1 MAAGSKSHFIQNPR
15 EMIVSTDLTRIGK
28 LAVRE
33 QQDAD
38 QAKSVRAD
46 FYTSASGT
54 IDDFGPANRATAA
67 TPISGALVAPSL
79 TGSPG
84 TLNML
89 IGAGEVEFASSDT
102 SVPDVSAYQTTR
114 WTGQIVTWPTAANPD
129 ANYPKIATICVTPG
143 DDGFDVASRNI
154 LLNPTTRQFEPQ
166 NVPKTSDPTGTI
178 SVVAGTAATT
188 PFPPAVPSGAVALFD
203 VLMHAGDTQSLSFC
217 ITRRCWRRIEF
228 PGSSQHGILK
238 DCVPT
243 WAYGAES
250 AGSTTKLVT
259 ASRVHRAIIDGE
271 LLTFSGTGYITPV
284 TDTVNGPTSAPAG
297 NDMATYLYLCGG
309 RNWPYAL
316 LTNGGLS
323 AVPVVLVESLTA
335 PDAMGHPSAAL
346 AWAGSAIPR
355 AAALFIGCAFRIANT
370 SLTKSVFY
378 DGDWVRPQDSTSGPA
393 FLGFYLATITTIA
406 DGYPVTTLDLS
417 GGGGGIPAVSTA
429 LELQADYN
437 PGAAG
442 AYQVGVRITYPSS
455 GPVIL
460 RPTMQGL
467 NGGIDSIGEVV
478 SPPARIPCSA
488 GAATVGYQ
496 GFGNS
501 PTTGIALHIRPTAYN
516 MNIPRVGK

>member
-84 TLNML
+84 TLNMI

-102 SVPDVSAYQTTR
+102 SVPDVSAYQTAR

-143 DDGFDVASRNI
+143 DDGFDIASRNI

-243 WAYGAES
+243 WAYGAEN

-370 SLTKSVFY
+370 SLAKAVFY
-378 DGDWVRPQDSTSGPA
+378 DGDWVRPQASTVEIC
-393 FLGFYLATITTIA
+393 GFKINTADHFTT
-406 DGYPVTTLDLS
+406 GSTTAASLVI
-417 GGGGGIPAVSTA
+417 GGIPASATMV
-429 LELQADYN
+429 ELQACMSGQDD
-437 PGAAG
+437 G
-442 AYQVGVRITYPSS
+442 TYPQ
-455 GPVIL
+455 VL
-460 RPTMQGL
+460 AVL
-467 NGGIDSIGEVV
+467 NGAGGGPALKIALTGVASVASSSYVE
-478 SPPARIPCSA
+478 SPRARIARPASDTISYTSVYYTA
-488 GAATVGYQ
+488 ASTATVDIRATGYD
-496 GFGNS
+496 
-501 PTTGIALHIRPTAYN
+501 